1 MKLIIHDLPE
11 EYAKKLAAEEGD
23 NVLVDCNVTAKNCI
37 GCFGCWLK
45 TPGQCVIRDD
55 RGDMGKML
63 AQCSR
68 LVIISRCSY
77 GGFSTKV
84 KTVMDRSIPFL
95 LPDFRIISNEM
106 HHKLRYKN
114 QISIKAYFYGDQ
126 ITEREKETARH
137 LVVANGVNLGAK
149 VESVEFFS
157 LPERIVRV

>member
-11 EYAKKLAAEEGD
+11 EQVKKLDAAEGD
-23 NVLVDCNVTAKNCI
+23 YVLVDCSVPAKNCI
-37 GCFGCWLK
+37 GCFGCWLR
-45 TPGQCVIRDD
+45 TPGQCVIRDVH
-55 RGDMGKML
+55 GDMGKML
-63 AQCSR
+63 AQCSQ

-77 GGFSTKV
+77 GGFSPEV
-84 KTVMDRSIPFL
+84 KTVMDRSISFL
-95 LPDFRIISNEM
+95 LPDFRIINNEM

-114 QISIKAYFYGDQ
+114 RISIKAYFYGDK

-137 LVVANGVNLGAK
+137 LIVANGVNLGAK